1 MPGRLFKI
9 AVKIKKGGGGGEG
22 GGGEKKEREESG
34 ATLSGGK
41 GMLVRL

>member
-34 ATLSGGK
+34 ATLSGGR

>member
-9 AVKIKKGGGGGEG
+9 AVKIKKGGGEG

-34 ATLSGGK
+34 ATLSGGR

>member
-9 AVKIKKGGGGGEG
+9 AVKIKKGGGGEG

-34 ATLSGGK
+34 ATLSGGR

>member
-9 AVKIKKGGGGGEG
+9 AVKIKKGGGEG

-34 ATLSGGK
+34 ATLSGWR

>member
-9 AVKIKKGGGGGEG
+9 EVKIKKGGGGGGG

-34 ATLSGGK
+34 ATLSGGR